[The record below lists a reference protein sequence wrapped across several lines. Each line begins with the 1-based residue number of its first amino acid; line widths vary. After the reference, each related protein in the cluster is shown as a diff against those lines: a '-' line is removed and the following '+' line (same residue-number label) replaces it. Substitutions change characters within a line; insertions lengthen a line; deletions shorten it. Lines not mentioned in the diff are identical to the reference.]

1 MLNYLGPNVGPAPVS
16 AALPSGPPGSM
27 PAGIPG
33 APPASPILPNLPPNI
48 SGPQSAAI
56 SPAGPSG
63 PGAPPAPDDPSS
75 IQYDTLTQ
83 QDGTV
88 VLFMKN
94 PDGSRGPAVK
104 IISVKTPASGSAK

>member
-1 MLNYLGPNVGPAPVS
+1 MLNYLGPNIGPSPVS
-16 AALPSGPPGSM
+16 ATLPSGPPGTM
-27 PAGIPG
+27 PAGVPG
-33 APPASPILPNLPPNI
+33 APSANPIWPNLPPNI
-48 SGPQSAAI
+48 TGPQAGAI

-63 PGAPPAPDDPSS
+63 PPPAAPDDPSS
-75 IQYDTLTQ
+75 LQYETLTQ

-104 IISVKTPASGSAK
+104 IISVKAPASSSAK

>member
-16 AALPSGPPGSM
+16 AALTGGAPGSM

-33 APPASPILPNLPPNI
+33 APPVNPISPVPRLNLPSP
-48 SGPQSAAI
+48 GQSAAI
-56 SPAGPSG
+56 APAGPGG
-63 PGAPPAPDDPSS
+63 PPPPPAPQDPSD

-88 VLFMKN
+88 VLFLKN

-104 IISVKTPASGSAK
+104 IIKAPKIAGPPQ